1 MMEWFNA
8 LITWVSANPAWTGV
22 LVFFVAFSESL
33 AIIGMIVPGV
43 VMMFAAGALVGAG
56 VVDFWP
62 IYFAAVLGA
71 VLGDALSFYLGARF
85 RDDLCN
91 MWPFSKHTELLDQGV
106 VFFRRWGGKSVAI
119 GRFFGPVRAVIPL
132 VAGMLEMPLARYI
145 AANILSAF
153 CWGFAY
159 LLPGIAIGA
168 SLELASQVAFHLV
181 VLMLSLV
188 AIVWLSLWLL
198 HRLFVWMQPLTNRWL
213 QLLLTFS
220 EGDSLPRRI
229 AAALADPQH
238 PEAKG
243 LSIMAAIIFIS
254 VFSLAL
260 LMTLVFGDTGF
271 GVVDQY
277 IHNAISAL
285 RYPMGDSIMVLITTL
300 GDGWLLGW
308 LSAAVFM
315 LLVIQ
320 HRPTAWHWLAAIVFA
335 FAAPWLLKAGLQV
348 ARPPNVSLTNWSFPS
363 GHALHATVIYGFLAV
378 LLATRLPQDRR
389 WLVYAVTIVLV
400 LLIGFSRLYLGVHWF
415 SDVVTGW
422 VLGLLWI
429 SVLGLAWRHHAH
441 PPLQVKAVISGA
453 ILVLILSLLW
463 YLNVRHEQR
472 VADYRPLVSVD
483 NLTMDEWNE
492 GAPLPME
499 RRTLTSSERFTL
511 RVAADP
517 HTAVAALESTGW
529 RPVEATGA
537 TDFLRYLLTDAP
549 DNELPPPPKV
559 YKGQLP
565 AMLMVR
571 QAGERRLILRLW
583 KTDAMLG
590 DCAVYAGHIL
600 QEKINDVLG
609 LFVMIQ
615 SQPVE
620 TPAVL
625 ESVKANLESLRC
637 ISRSEP

>member
-8 LITWVSANPAWTGV
+8 LITWVSANPTWAGV
-22 LVFFVAFSESL
+22 LVFLVAFSESL

-62 IYFAAVLGA
+62 IYFAAFAGA
-71 VLGDALSFYLGARF
+71 VLGDALSFYLGARY
-85 RDDLCN
+85 REDLCN

-106 VFFRRWGGKSVAI
+106 VYFKRWGGKSVAI

-132 VAGMLEMPLARYI
+132 VAGMLQMQVGRYLV
-145 AANILSAF
+145 ANILSAIG
-153 CWGFAY
+153 WAFAY

-188 AIVWLSLWLL
+188 AILWLSLWLL
-198 HRLFVWMQPLTNRWL
+198 HRLFIWIQPLANCWL
-213 QLLLTFS
+213 QLLLAFS

-238 PEAKG
+238 PESKG
-243 LSIMAAIIFIS
+243 LSIMAAFIFIS
-254 VFSLAL
+254 VFALAL

-271 GVVDQY
+271 GVLDQY
-277 IHNAISAL
+277 IHNATSAL
-285 RYPMGDSIMVLITTL
+285 RYPTGDSIMVLITTL

-308 LSAAVFM
+308 LSATVFI
-315 LLVIQ
+315 LLFIQ
-320 HRPTAWHWLAAIVFA
+320 HRPTAWHWLAAVVFA

-348 ARPPNVSLTNWSFPS
+348 ARPPNAALTNWSFPS
-363 GHALHATVIYGFLAV
+363 GHAVHATVIYGFLAV
-378 LLATRLPQDRR
+378 LLATRLPQERR

-415 SDVVTGW
+415 SDVIAGW

-429 SVLGLAWRHHAH
+429 SVLGLAWRHHPH
-441 PPLQVKAVISGA
+441 PPLQEKAVISGV
-453 ILVLILSLLW
+453 ILVLVLTLFW
-463 YLNVRHEQR
+463 YVNSSHEQR
-472 VADYRPLVSVD
+472 VADYRPLATVD
-483 NLTMDEWNE
+483 SLTMDDWHA
-492 GAPLPME
+492 GVPLPMV
-499 RRTLTSSERFTL
+499 RRTLTSIEQFTL

-517 HTAVAALESTGW
+517 HTAASALESMGW
-529 RPVEATGA
+529 RPTEATGA

-549 DNELPPPPKV
+549 GTELPPPPKV

-565 AMLMVR
+565 GVQMIR
-571 QAGERRLILRLW
+571 QVDDRRLIVRLW
-583 KTDAMLG
+583 KTDTVLG
-590 DCAVYAGHIL
+590 DCPVYAGHMM

-609 LFVMIQ
+609 LFVMIE

-637 ISRSEP
+637 ISRTEP